1 MIKNRLKEMRK
12 KHNFTLDDI
21 QKMTGIKR
29 GTYSNYENGNTE
41 PKIETWQKLANFFG
55 VSVPYL
61 QGITFTK
68 TDILKLLN
76 DTYFNE
82 LNNDFDSIVTPV
94 RTYSQLKKIP
104 LPEKVL
110 TKMEQDKF
118 NKNTYDFWSKNYSFI
133 FLNPLVKNLSG
144 VPNEKNFVENAKY
157 LITKAIREE
166 VLELSSTPISEKF
179 NDLCSNDLHNFNSEK
194 DAFLRLGSKTEI
206 ESKVLNLI
214 ASLTAFDLKLKNL
227 PENKNE
233 NNLDWEDFY

>member
-110 TKMEQDKF
+110 TKMEQGKF
-118 NKNTYDFWSKNYSFI
+118 NKNTCDFWSKNYSFI

-157 LITKAIREE
+157 LITQAIREE

-206 ESKVLNLI
+206 ENKVLNLI

-233 NNLDWEDFY
+233 NNLNWEDFY

>member
-104 LPEKVL
+104 FPEKVL

-157 LITKAIREE
+157 LITQAIREE

-206 ESKVLNLI
+206 ENKVLNLI

-233 NNLDWEDFY
+233 NNLNWEDFY

>member
-1 MIKNRLKEMRK
+1 MNRIKELRQKNNLTLRSLGEKVNMSSSRLSQYE
-12 KHNFTLDDI
+12 
-21 QKMTGIKR
+21 TGR
-29 GTYSNYENGNTE
+29 RE
-41 PKIETWQKLANFFG
+41 PKLETWQKLANFFG

-82 LNNDFDSIVTPV
+82 LNSDFDSIVTPV

-104 LPEKVL
+104 LPEKAL

-118 NKNTYDFWSKNYSFI
+118 NKNTYDFWSKNYGFI
-133 FLNPLVKNLSG
+133 FLNPLVKNLNG
-144 VPNEKNFVENAKY
+144 VPNEKNFAENAKY
-157 LITKAIREE
+157 LITKAIRKE

-194 DAFLRLGSKTEI
+194 DAFFKIR
-206 ESKVLNLI
+206 
-214 ASLTAFDLKLKNL
+214 
-227 PENKNE
+227 
-233 NNLDWEDFY
+233 

>member
-110 TKMEQDKF
+110 TKMEQGKF

-206 ESKVLNLI
+206 ENKVLNLI

-233 NNLDWEDFY
+233 NNLNWEDFY

>member
-82 LNNDFDSIVTPV
+82 LNNDFDSVVTPV

-110 TKMEQDKF
+110 TKMEQGKF

-206 ESKVLNLI
+206 ENKVLNLI

-233 NNLDWEDFY
+233 NNLNWEDFY

>member
-1 MIKNRLKEMRK
+1 MSNRLRELRHK
-12 KHNFTLDDI
+12 KNLTLT
-21 QKMTGIKR
+21 QLGKKVGLANNTLSQYETGKR
-29 GTYSNYENGNTE
+29 E
-41 PKIETWQKLANFFG
+41 PRLETWQKLANFFG

-206 ESKVLNLI
+206 ENKVLNLI

-233 NNLDWEDFY
+233 NNLNWEDFY

>member
-82 LNNDFDSIVTPV
+82 LNNDFDSVVTPV

-206 ESKVLNLI
+206 ENKVLNLI

-233 NNLDWEDFY
+233 NNLNWEDFY

>member
-1 MIKNRLKEMRK
+1 
-12 KHNFTLDDI
+12 
-21 QKMTGIKR
+21 
-29 GTYSNYENGNTE
+29 
-41 PKIETWQKLANFFG
+41 
-55 VSVPYL
+55 
-61 QGITFTK
+61 
-68 TDILKLLN
+68 
-76 DTYFNE
+76 
-82 LNNDFDSIVTPV
+82 
-94 RTYSQLKKIP
+94 
-104 LPEKVL
+104 
-110 TKMEQDKF
+110 MEQGKF

-206 ESKVLNLI
+206 ENKVLNLI

-233 NNLDWEDFY
+233 NNLNWEDFY